1 MNILQSK
8 TYQQSLKE
16 ASELVDLGALK
27 GKRILITGATGLI
40 CSAIVD
46 LLAYANVH
54 NDLGAA
60 IYAAGRSREKT
71 EARFSALPGS
81 GVIPVVY
88 DALKA
93 VDFPFHVD
101 YLIHGAGNA
110 SPEKY
115 VSQPVDTM
123 LANILGLSNLL
134 RFAGETG
141 VKKSVYI
148 SSSEVYGVLPS
159 AEPLAETTYGS
170 VDILGSRASY
180 PVAKRAA
187 ETICVSYANQYGL
200 DVSIVRPGHIYG
212 PTAQSSDNRVS
223 SLFARQAAGGE
234 NLIMKSTGAQ
244 IRSYCHCI
252 DCATAILT
260 VMLKGTSKEAY
271 NISNPNSIV
280 TIRQMAEAFA
290 RHAGVELI
298 LELPTDAEK
307 AAFNPMNNSSL
318 RSNKLEA
325 LGWRG
330 LFDGESGFAQTIA
343 VLRELA
349 AEAQ

>member
-1 MNILQSK
+1 MNILQNK
-8 TYQQSLKE
+8 TYRQSLKE

-27 GKRILITGATGLI
+27 GKSILITGATGLI

-46 LLAYANVH
+46 LLVYANVH
-54 NDLGAA
+54 SDLGAA

-71 EARFSALPGS
+71 EARFSAFPDC
-81 GVIPVVY
+81 GVISVEY
-88 DALKA
+88 DALKD

-115 VSQPVDTM
+115 VSEPVDTM

-134 RFAGETG
+134 RYAGKTG
-141 VKKSVYI
+141 AKKSVYI

-187 ETICVSYANQYGL
+187 ETLCVSYANQYGL
-200 DVSIVRPGHIYG
+200 DISIVRPGHIYG

-223 SLFARQAAGGE
+223 SLFARQAAAGD
-234 NLIMKSTGAQ
+234 NLVMKSTGTQ

-260 VMLKGTSKEAY
+260 VLLKGEAKEAY

-298 LELPTDAEK
+298 LDLPTDAEK

-318 RSNKLEA
+318 RSDKLEA

-330 LFDGESGFAQTIA
+330 LFDGKTGFAQTIA

-349 AEAQ
+349 AEA

>member
-8 TYQQSLKE
+8 TYRESLKE
-16 ASELVDLGALK
+16 ALELVDLGVLK
-27 GKRILITGATGLI
+27 GKSILITGATGLI

-71 EARFSALPGS
+71 EARFCTLPGS

-212 PTAQSSDNRVS
+212 PTAQPSDNRVS

-234 NLIMKSTGAQ
+234 DLIMKSTGAQ

-260 VMLKGTSKEAY
+260 VMLKGASKEAY
-271 NISNPNSIV
+271 NISNPKSIV

-318 RSNKLEA
+318 RSDKLEA

-330 LFDGESGFAQTIA
+330 QFDGETGFAQTIA

-349 AEAQ
+349 AEAR

>member
-1 MNILQSK
+1 MNILKSK
-8 TYQQSLKE
+8 TYLQSLDAATK
-16 ASELVDLGALK
+16 LVDLAALK
-27 GKRILITGATGLI
+27 GKSILITGATGLI
-40 CSAIVD
+40 CSAVVD
-46 LLAYANVH
+46 VLAYANAH
-54 NDLGAA
+54 ADLGAT
-60 IYAAGRSREKT
+60 IYAAGRSLQKT
-71 EARFSALPGS
+71 EGRFSALPDS
-81 GVIPVVY
+81 GVVPVKY

-93 VDFPFHVD
+93 LDFPFHAD
-101 YLIHGAGNA
+101 YLIHGASNA

-134 RFAGETG
+134 RYAGGTAA
-141 VKKSVYI
+141 KKSVYI
-148 SSSEVYGVLPS
+148 SSSEVYGILPS
-159 AEPLAETTYGS
+159 AEPLVETTYGS

-187 ETICVSYANQYGL
+187 ETLCVSYANQYGL
-200 DVSIVRPGHIYG
+200 DISIVRPGHIYG

-234 NLIMKSTGAQ
+234 DLVMKSAGTQ

-260 VMLKGTSKEAY
+260 VLLKGASKEAY

-298 LELPTDAEK
+298 MDLPTEAEK

-318 RSNKLEA
+318 RSDKLEA

-330 LFDGESGFAQTIA
+330 QFDGETGFAQTIT
-343 VLRELA
+343 VLRELS
-349 AEAQ
+349 AEA

>member
-71 EARFSALPGS
+71 EARLCALPGS

-93 VDFPFHVD
+93 VDFPFHVN

-187 ETICVSYANQYGL
+187 ETLCVSYANQYGL

-260 VMLKGTSKEAY
+260 VLLKGASKEAY
-271 NISNPNSIV
+271 NISNPESIV

-318 RSNKLEA
+318 RSDKLEA

-349 AEAQ
+349 AEAR